1 MKYLTILFIGLV
13 MFTSCGSEEAK
24 SDENTVE
31 TEEAKDEPTKEEL
44 DENSQKLIA
53 KLLDA
58 KELNLQ
64 LNNGEKWQLNED
76 AFTKLMKIKQQIYVI
91 SGNMESYEM
100 KSYNTMGVEFLD
112 FVNTIPVQENEA
124 ANAELQK
131 VISSTKEQCLHMV
144 ESNLQFAQI
153 AVINLSIIYDEVP
166 NYFEAAQK

>member
-13 MFTSCGSEEAK
+13 MFASCGSEEAK
-24 SDENTVE
+24 QADTTVE
-31 TEEAKDEPTKEEL
+31 TEETKDEPTKEEL
-44 DENSQKLIA
+44 DESSQKLIA

-64 LNNGEKWQLNED
+64 LNNGEKWLLNED

-100 KSYNTMGVEFLD
+100 QSYNTMGAEFLD
-112 FVNTIPVQENEA
+112 FVKTIPVQENEA
-124 ANAELQK
+124 ANAEMQK
-131 VISSTKEQCLHMV
+131 VISHTKEQCLHMV

-166 NYFEAAQK
+166 NYFEAEK

>member
-13 MFTSCGSEEAK
+13 MFASCGSEEAK
-24 SDENTVE
+24 QADTTVE
-31 TEEAKDEPTKEEL
+31 TEETKDEPTKEEL
-44 DENSQKLIA
+44 DESSQKLIA

-64 LNNGEKWQLNED
+64 LNNGEKWLLNED

-100 KSYNTMGVEFLD
+100 QSYNTMGAEFLD
-112 FVNTIPVQENEA
+112 FVKTIPVQENEA
-124 ANAELQK
+124 ANAEMQK
-131 VISSTKEQCLHMV
+131 VISRTKEQCLHMV

-166 NYFEAAQK
+166 NYFEAEK

>member
-13 MFTSCGSEEAK
+13 MFTSCSSEEAK
-24 SDENTVE
+24 PADNTVE
-31 TEEAKDEPTKEEL
+31 TEETKDEPTKEEL
-44 DENSQKLIA
+44 DESSQKLIA

-58 KELNLQ
+58 KELNFQ

-100 KSYNTMGVEFLD
+100 QSYNTMGAEFLD
-112 FVNTIPVQENEA
+112 FVKTIPVQENEA

-131 VISSTKEQCLHMV
+131 VISRTNEQCMHMV

-153 AVINLSIIYDEVP
+153 AVINLSIIFDEVP
-166 NYFEAAQK
+166 LYFEVKK